1 MSFIFAK
8 WATVHALNPMGP
20 IASYLKAHNLS
31 GAPSY
36 FMISHYFNI
45 TCNPKPKILFF
56 CHLVDCFNTGNDV
69 LAATHVDCTL
79 ARCSPSHEAVCSA
92 STRRVNDDL
101 QPKKKNGVS
110 NGAWTALRWWLRCAL
125 NGAWT
130 TPSNSAWTALVVA
143 PKNGTSTRL
152 NGAWKLVLQWR
163 MLQSRKLHFNAPENW
178 RWYGAA
184 MGLVAAPKMAAEQG
198 QVWGLKHI

>member
-45 TCNPKPKILFF
+45 TCNPNPRSYFF
-56 CHLVDCFNTGNDV
+56 ATQWTASTP
-69 LAATHVDCTL
+69 AATFSPPPTWTAPLLDAVQAMKPSAVLQHGVWMTT
-79 ARCSPSHEAVCSA
+79 CSP
-92 STRRVNDDL
+92 
-101 QPKKKNGVS
+101 KNGVS

-130 TPSNSAWTALVVA
+130 TPSNSAWTALVI
-143 PKNGTSTRL
+143 
-152 NGAWKLVLQWR
+152 
-163 MLQSRKLHFNAPENW
+163 
-178 RWYGAA
+178 
-184 MGLVAAPKMAAEQG
+184 APKMALQRA
-198 QVWGLKHI
+198 

>member
-1 MSFIFAK
+1 MGHCPCFE
-8 WATVHALNPMGP
+8 LNGP
-20 IASYLKAHNLS
+20 IANYIKAHNLS
-31 GAPSY
+31 GAPSLSR
-36 FMISHYFNI
+36 FLTFLISPATQTQDPIFLPPSGLLQHRQRRSRRHPRGLHP
-45 TCNPKPKILFF
+45 CWMQSKPWSRLQ
-56 CHLVDCFNTGNDV
+56 CFNTAWERR
-69 LAATHVDCTL
+69 LAA
-79 ARCSPSHEAVCSA
+79 
-92 STRRVNDDL
+92 
-101 QPKKKNGVS
+101 QKNGVS

-163 MLQSRKLHFNAPENW
+163 WLQSKKWHFNAPENW

-184 MGLVAAPKMAAEQG
+184 MALVAAPKMAAEQR
-198 QVWGLKHI
+198 QVWGLKRI

>member
-20 IASYLKAHNLS
+20 IASYLKTHNLS

-56 CHLVDCFNTGNDV
+56 CHLVDCFNTGSDV

-79 ARCSPSHEAVCSA
+79 AGCSPSHEVVCSA
-92 STRRVNDDL
+92 STRRANDDL
-101 QPKKKNGVS
+101 QPKNNGVS

-130 TPSNSAWTALVVA
+130 TPSNSAWTALVIA

-152 NGAWKLVLQWR
+152 NGA
-163 MLQSRKLHFNAPENW
+163 ENW
-178 RWYGAA
+178 CCNGA
-184 MGLVAAPKMAAEQG
+184 GYSPK
-198 QVWGLKHI
+198 K

>member
-56 CHLVDCFNTGNDV
+56 CHLVDCFNTGSDV
-69 LAATHVDCTL
+69 LAATHVDCIL
-79 ARCSPSHEAVCSA
+79 AGCSSSHEVACIRGRKSLTSA
-92 STRRVNDDL
+92 HRLPASPASKASLVT
-101 QPKKKNGVS
+101 S
-110 NGAWTALRWWLRCAL
+110 SRCEQRL
-125 NGAWT
+125 NGAGC
-130 TPSNSAWTALVVA
+130 S
-143 PKNGTSTRL
+143 PKNGTSMRL
-152 NGAWKLVLQWR
+152 KIGAGMALQWR
-163 MLQSRKLHFNAPENW
+163 WLQPQKWQLNSAR
-178 RWYGAA
+178 YGA
-184 MGLVAAPKMAAEQG
+184 
-198 QVWGLKHI
+198 